1 MSFWTPMQR
10 RMVLWLGGMCVAGT
24 AFLGSGCGLVYKNSL
39 RERCF
44 TLYSDRSEEYLKR
57 VAGKIERI
65 YKGLGELFEVSED
78 RLGHPAILLE
88 GEDSDVVDLRH
99 SPDILGYYLPFL
111 NLISVDSTEDPRE
124 NETLDQVLLHEI
136 AHHFIVTE
144 WPSASS
150 ECWLNEGL
158 AGALEV
164 SLFDNDGFEF
174 PLLNPVLGQIAHN
187 AVYGREELPRLAEL
201 LTMSWSQFHDREQK
215 EHNYALAWALVY
227 FLLEREFP
235 PEMPLGDKIDALY
248 RLDRTKIAEREPE
261 WSRFLRAFDLN
272 GRLLDLARLTGK
284 GTRLTALWAI
294 ETAGHLRSGEDLRM
308 LEGFAHLFDSGD
320 LEVRIRA
327 YVAFTHKL
335 DLTSHSY
342 VREQDAVRDGIERVA
357 RALTD
362 VAEPRSL
369 RLELAHAMGDCRR
382 TQAHWVPRLVNLLA
396 SSDGE
401 LRAAAAAALSRLTTK
416 PTIVNPGFWREGT
429 TRAREAEVAE
439 WRAWLVTGSGDG

>member
-1 MSFWTPMQR
+1 
-10 RMVLWLGGMCVAGT
+10 
-24 AFLGSGCGLVYKNSL
+24 
-39 RERCF
+39 
-44 TLYSDRSEEYLKR
+44 
-57 VAGKIERI
+57 
-65 YKGLGELFEVSED
+65 
-78 RLGHPAILLE
+78 
-88 GEDSDVVDLRH
+88 
-99 SPDILGYYLPFL
+99 
-111 NLISVDSTEDPRE
+111 
-124 NETLDQVLLHEI
+124 
-136 AHHFIVTE
+136 
-144 WPSASS
+144 
-150 ECWLNEGL
+150 
-158 AGALEV
+158 
-164 SLFDNDGFEF
+164 
-174 PLLNPVLGQIAHN
+174 
-187 AVYGREELPRLAEL
+187 
-201 LTMSWSQFHDREQK
+201 MSWSQFHDREQK

-320 LEVRIRA
+320 LKVRIRA

-416 PTIVNPGFWREGT
+416 PTIVNPGFWRDGT

-439 WRAWLVTGSGDG
+439 WRAWLVAGSGDG